1 MSATF
6 TLCSFVHCSAL
17 KVCHHFCVK
26 VCDFHVWKILFI
38 TKVSN
43 IIVLNV
49 SLFITKVSLKEI

>member
-6 TLCSFVHCSAL
+6 TLCSFVHHSAL

-26 VCDFHVWKILFI
+26 VCDLNAWKILFI

-43 IIVLNV
+43 IIALNV
-49 SLFITKVSLKEI
+49 NLFITKVSLKEI